1 MKIIALTSAD
11 EAAMAAVAEQ
21 LLNAS
26 RTRALNLSVL
36 IGIDNAHQA
45 QAVYAENG
53 ELWRIGDDDT
63 RPELDVLVDREIVN
77 HPQPAHLEILID
89 QALQRFLGKTRVAA

>member
-21 LLNAS
+21 LLTAS
-26 RTRALNLSVL
+26 RVRALNLSVL

-45 QAVYAENG
+45 QAVYAECG
-53 ELWRIGDDDT
+53 ELWRIGDDDS
-63 RPELDVLVDREIVN
+63 RPELDALVDREIVN
-77 HPQPAHLEILID
+77 HPHPTHLEILIE